1 MSHSAGRKCP
11 VSFSREPREILTW
24 AMAKKKRGPEHLPQ
38 GSGPHQVGPHGL
50 HHYLG
55 RLMVQATPKAGDS
68 ITELHNVVS
77 RARTTLRLFRL
88 KLITW
93 APVLYRCHPFH
104 IFCSFLKNK
113 FCTKRGAEHVQFTPQ
128 FGTANHQQPQLRSCV
143 NPIADLRV

>member
-1 MSHSAGRKCP
+1 MLCDTHDNRCPTPQAGSARFPSHVSQGR
-11 VSFSREPREILTW
+11 FSHGLWP
-24 AMAKKKRGPEHLPQ
+24 KKRGPEHLPQ

-88 KLITW
+88 KLIT
-93 APVLYRCHPFH
+93 
-104 IFCSFLKNK
+104 
-113 FCTKRGAEHVQFTPQ
+113 
-128 FGTANHQQPQLRSCV
+128 
-143 NPIADLRV
+143 